1 MILTVIV
8 IEIVSDQDSDSDS
21 DSDGDSDCDG
31 EFFTSTI
38 LSDDPPSGK
47 LRKVSSSVDD
57 ETDIFALIRNL

>member
-1 MILTVIV
+1 MIRPGWSKVFGLVIG
-8 IEIVSDQDSDSDS
+8 DGDG

-57 ETDIFALIRNL
+57 D